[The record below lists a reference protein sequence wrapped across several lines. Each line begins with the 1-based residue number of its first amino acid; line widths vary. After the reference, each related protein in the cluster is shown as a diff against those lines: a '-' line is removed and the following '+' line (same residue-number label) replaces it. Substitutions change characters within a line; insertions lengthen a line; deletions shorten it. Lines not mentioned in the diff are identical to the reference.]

1 MIDIYVYKNCHEE
14 EDEMRDEVIEIL
26 AMINPAIDAED
37 EDLNIA
43 EDLDSMDIIALIAE
57 LEDKFDIEITME
69 EKTEENFQNVDTL
82 VEMIKRLQ

>member
-1 MIDIYVYKNCHEE
+1 
-14 EDEMRDEVIEIL
+14 MRDEVIEIL

>member
-1 MIDIYVYKNCHEE
+1 MYIKNCHEE
-14 EDEMRDEVIEIL
+14 EDEMRDEAIEIL

>member
-1 MIDIYVYKNCHEE
+1 
-14 EDEMRDEVIEIL
+14 MRDEVIEIL

-43 EDLDSMDIIALIAE
+43 EDSDSMDIIALIAE

>member
-1 MIDIYVYKNCHEE
+1 
-14 EDEMRDEVIEIL
+14 MRDEVIEIL

-69 EKTEENFQNVDTL
+69 EKTEEKTTSR
-82 VEMIKRLQ
+82 M

>member
-1 MIDIYVYKNCHEE
+1 MI
-14 EDEMRDEVIEIL
+14 DEVIEIL

>member
-1 MIDIYVYKNCHEE
+1 
-14 EDEMRDEVIEIL
+14 
-26 AMINPAIDAED
+26 MINPAIDAED

-82 VEMIKRLQ
+82 VEMIKRYQLI

>member
-1 MIDIYVYKNCHEE
+1 
-14 EDEMRDEVIEIL
+14 MRDEVIEIL

-82 VEMIKRLQ
+82 VEMNKRLQ

>member
-1 MIDIYVYKNCHEE
+1 
-14 EDEMRDEVIEIL
+14 MRDEVIEIL

-82 VEMIKRLQ
+82 VEMIERLQ

>member
-1 MIDIYVYKNCHEE
+1 
-14 EDEMRDEVIEIL
+14 MRDEVIEIL

-57 LEDKFDIEITME
+57 LEDKFDIAME

>member
-1 MIDIYVYKNCHEE
+1 
-14 EDEMRDEVIEIL
+14 MRDEVIEIL
-26 AMINPAIDAED
+26 AMINPAIDVED

>member
-1 MIDIYVYKNCHEE
+1 
-14 EDEMRDEVIEIL
+14 MRDEVIEIL

-43 EDLDSMDIIALIAE
+43 EDLDSMEIIALIAE

>member
-1 MIDIYVYKNCHEE
+1 
-14 EDEMRDEVIEIL
+14 MRDEVIEIL

-69 EKTEENFQNVDTL
+69 EKTEENFQNVDIL

>member
-1 MIDIYVYKNCHEE
+1 MYIKNCHEE

-26 AMINPAIDAED
+26 AMINPAIDAEA

>member
-1 MIDIYVYKNCHEE
+1 
-14 EDEMRDEVIEIL
+14 MRDEVIEIL

-82 VEMIKRLQ
+82 VEMIKSLQ

>member
-1 MIDIYVYKNCHEE
+1 
-14 EDEMRDEVIEIL
+14 MRDEVIEIL

-43 EDLDSMDIIALIAE
+43 EDLDSMD
-57 LEDKFDIEITME
+57 KFDIEITME